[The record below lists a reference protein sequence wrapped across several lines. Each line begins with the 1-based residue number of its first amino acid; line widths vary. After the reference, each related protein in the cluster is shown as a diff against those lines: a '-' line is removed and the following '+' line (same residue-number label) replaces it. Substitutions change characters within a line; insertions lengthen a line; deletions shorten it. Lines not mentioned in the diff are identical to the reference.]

1 MSSMSD
7 IELICR
13 AAKEKTAYI
22 AGLSADNRNEILKII
37 SDTLKAES
45 EKIIRANK
53 VDLQANADKPA
64 HLLDRLAL
72 SEKRI
77 NDIADGIDDLRALPS
92 PVGEVMDEWTVKSGL
107 KIKKVRVPLGVVAII
122 YEARPNVTVDVIGL
136 VVKSGNAVVLRGSK
150 DAINS
155 NIALVDVI
163 KSALK
168 DNGYDPEFIQ
178 LITDTTRDSSE
189 KLMTCRKYVDVLI
202 PRGSAGLI
210 KTVVEKASVPV
221 IETGTG
227 NCHAYVEKSADLQMA
242 KNIVLNGKLSR
253 PSVCNALENL
263 LVDRAI
269 AKEFLPDMIAELRK
283 NGVEV
288 VGCEETVKIC
298 PDVKAATDEDFY
310 TEFLGLKISVK
321 VVSGYEEAIEHINK
335 YSSSHSETIITR
347 DRKAA
352 EKFTELV
359 DSAAVYVNASTR
371 FTDGFEFGFGAEMGI
386 STQKIH
392 ARGPMGLKEL
402 TSIKYVVSGNGQVR

>member
-1 MSSMSD
+1 MSD
-7 IELICR
+7 VELVCSL
-13 AAKEKTAYI
+13 AKQNSSYI
-22 AGLSADNRNEILKII
+22 AELKAEDRNKILKII
-37 SDTLKAES
+37 SSALK
-45 EKIIRANK
+45 EKADEILCANK
-53 VDLQANADKPA
+53 ADLAANADKPA
-64 HLLDRLAL
+64 HMLDRLAL
-72 SEKRI
+72 NEKRI
-77 NDIADGIDDLRALPS
+77 DGIAAGLDDLCSLAT
-92 PVGEVMDEWTVKSGL
+92 PVGEVIEEWSVKSGL
-107 KIKKVRVPLGVVAII
+107 NIKKVRVPLGVIAII

-155 NIALVDVI
+155 NKALVGVI
-163 KSALK
+163 KGALK
-168 DNGYDPEFIQ
+168 KNGYNPEFIQ
-178 LITDTTRDSSE
+178 LITDTTRESSE
-189 KLMTCRKYVDVLI
+189 ELMTCRKYVDVLI

-210 KTVVEKASVPV
+210 RTVVEKASVPV

-227 NCHAYVEKSADLQMA
+227 NCHAYVEKTADLQMA

-263 LVDRAI
+263 IVDRAI
-269 AKEFLPDMIAELRK
+269 AKDFLPDMISELEK

-288 VGCEETVKIC
+288 VGCDETVAIC
-298 PDVKAATDEDFY
+298 PSVKKASDEDFY

-321 VVSGYEEAIEHINK
+321 IVENCEEAIAHINK

-347 DRKAA
+347 DEKAA
-352 EKFTELV
+352 KRFTELI

-402 TSIKYVVSGNGQVR
+402 TSIKYVINGNGQVR

>member
-1 MSSMSD
+1 MSD
-7 IELICR
+7 VEYVCQ
-13 AAKEKTAYI
+13 AAKANSQYI
-22 AGLSADNRNEILKII
+22 ADLKSDARDNMLSIISAALKNNVAEILSANQK
-37 SDTLKAES
+37 
-45 EKIIRANK
+45 
-53 VDLQANADKPA
+53 DLDLSVDKPA

-72 SEKRI
+72 NEKRI
-77 NDIADGIDDLRALPS
+77 SDIAEGLDKLRQLPT
-92 PVGEVMDEWTVKSGL
+92 PVGETIEEWTVKSGL
-107 KIKKVRVPLGVVAII
+107 NIKKVRVPLGVIAII

-136 VVKSGNAVVLRGSK
+136 VIKSGNAVVLRGSK

-155 NIALVDVI
+155 NKALVSVI
-163 KSALK
+163 KNALSTS
-168 DNGYDPEFIQ
+168 GYNPEFIQ
-178 LITDTTRDSSE
+178 LISDTSRESSE
-189 KLMTCRKYVDVLI
+189 ELMTCRKYVDVLI

-210 KTVVEKASVPV
+210 RTVVEKATVPV

-227 NCHAYVEKSADLQMA
+227 NCHAYVEKTADFEMA
-242 KNIVLNGKLSR
+242 KKIVLNGKLSR

-269 AKEFLPDMIAELRK
+269 AKKFLPDMISELEK

-288 VGCEETVKIC
+288 VGCAETVAIC
-298 PDVKAATDEDFY
+298 PSVKPATDDDFY

-321 VVSGYEEAIEHINK
+321 VVGDYNEAIAHINK
-335 YSSSHSETIITR
+335 YSSSHSETIITK
-347 DRKAA
+347 DENAAKA
-352 EKFTELV
+352 FTGAV

-402 TSIKYVVSGNGQVR
+402 TSIKYVINGNGQVR